1 MKKLL
6 LTSIAALFLA
16 TGTALAHEFVVL
28 LQEGNE
34 TPSVAFATM
43 SWSCAEVLERHEEN
57 RKAGTWL
64 MYEPPGSGK
73 PKRIVWVGCLSAVS
87 KMHCPTIK
95 TADGGTCR
103 EQDENERN
111 RNHFR

>member
-1 MKKLL
+1 MKKTL
-6 LTSIAALFLA
+6 LTGVAVLFLA
-16 TGTALAHEFVVL
+16 TGTAHAHEFVVL

-64 MYEPPGSGK
+64 MYEPPEGGEPS
-73 PKRIVWVGCLSAVS
+73 RIV
-87 KMHCPTIK
+87 
-95 TADGGTCR
+95 
-103 EQDENERN
+103 
-111 RNHFR
+111 